1 MNSTY
6 FLVPYVLFGA
16 YTACDGGNSIH
27 QGGSKL
33 WSEKYNISVEATLE
47 VIGGKWKCVILCHL
61 THGKRRTSDL
71 KRIMPA
77 ITQKMLTQQLRE
89 LENDGIV
96 NRIVYNQVPP
106 KVEYELSDYG
116 RSLEPILNALCN
128 WGDQHIVKEYGD
140 KSAVL
145 EDNGLN
151 DFNSDNRELVQP

>member
-1 MNSTY
+1 M
-6 FLVPYVLFGA
+6 
-16 YTACDGGNSIH
+16 IR
-27 QGGSKL
+27 K
-33 WSEKYNISVEATLE
+33 KYNISVEATLE

-61 THGKRRTSDL
+61 THGKKRTSDL

-89 LENDGIV
+89 LEDDGIV

-128 WGDQHIVKEYGD
+128 WGDQHIIKEYGD
-140 KSAVL
+140 KSSVL

-151 DFNSDNRELVQP
+151 DFNTDNKELMKP